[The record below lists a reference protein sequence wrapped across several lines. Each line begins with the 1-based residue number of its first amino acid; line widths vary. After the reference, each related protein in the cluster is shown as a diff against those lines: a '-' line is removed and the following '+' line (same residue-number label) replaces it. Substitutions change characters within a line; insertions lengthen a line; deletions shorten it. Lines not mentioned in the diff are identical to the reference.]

1 MHNAE
6 LASLVAGRR
15 PALHSPILDQI
26 RSAAKTALPHLTA
39 LRRHLHAHPELSFQ
53 EHQTAAYVEN
63 ELRGLG
69 LTPVRMA
76 STGVVALVEGR
87 DPSAR
92 TVALRADMDA
102 LPIQEAN
109 DVAYRSTAPGVMHAC
124 GHDVHT
130 ASLLGAA
137 RILTGLRDEFRG
149 TVKLIFQPGEE
160 VIPGGASLLIKEG
173 VLTNPAPASVLG
185 QHVFP
190 KLPAGQ
196 IGLRSGRYMASA
208 DEIYLTVKG
217 RGGHGAMPEQN
228 LDPVLVSAHLIVAL
242 QQIVSRRANPK
253 LPTVLSFGKVIAQ
266 GATNVIP
273 NEVYLEGTFRTLD
286 EAWREE
292 AHALIRQLVE
302 GLCAAMGA
310 VAELEIRR
318 GYPCLD
324 NDPATT
330 ARVWDAVEEYVGAEN
345 VVALDQWL
353 AAEDFAYYS
362 QAGPACF
369 WRLGTRSRD
378 GKRGTS
384 SVHTPTFDIDESAL
398 ETGAGLL
405 AWLAVR
411 ELAA

>member
-1 MHNAE
+1 M
-6 LASLVAGRR
+6 
-15 PALHSPILDQI
+15 PMLDQI
-26 RSAAKTALPHLTA
+26 RARAAAALAPVTA

-53 EHQTAAYVEN
+53 EYETAAFVEA
-63 ELRGLG
+63 ELRALG
-69 LTPVRMA
+69 LHPVRMA
-76 STGVVALVEGR
+76 NTGVVALIEGVE
-87 DPSAR
+87 PAHR

-109 DVAYRSTAPGVMHAC
+109 DVPYRSTRPGVMHAC

-130 ASLLGAA
+130 AALLGAA
-137 RILTGLRDEFRG
+137 QILCGLRTEFRG

-160 VIPGGASLLIKEG
+160 VIPGGASLLITEG
-173 VLTNPAPASVLG
+173 VLTNPTPASVLG

-196 IGLRSGRYMASA
+196 VGIRSGRYMASA
-208 DEIYLTVKG
+208 DEIYLTVRGK
-217 RGGHGAMPEQN
+217 GGHGAMPEQN

-253 LPTVLSFGKVIAQ
+253 MPTVLSFGKVVAQ

-286 EAWREE
+286 ESWREE
-292 AHALIRQLVE
+292 AHGLIRQLVE
-302 GLCAAMGA
+302 GMCAAMGA
-310 VAELEIRR
+310 VADLEIRR

-324 NDPATT
+324 NDPTTT
-330 ARVWDAVEEYVGAEN
+330 ARVRAALAAYVGAAN
-345 VVALDQWL
+345 VIELDQWL

-369 WRLGTRSRD
+369 WRLGTRAPA
-378 GKRGTS
+378 GAHGAS
-384 SVHTPTFDIDESAL
+384 SVHTPTFDIDEAAL
-398 ETGAGLL
+398 ATGAGVL
-405 AWLAVR
+405 AWLAVS
-411 ELAA
+411 ELAS

>member
-1 MHNAE
+1 MID
-6 LASLVAGRR
+6 L
-15 PALHSPILDQI
+15 I
-26 RSAAKTALPHLTA
+26 RARAAAALPHVTA
-39 LRRHLHAHPELSFQ
+39 LRRHLHAHPELSFK
-53 EHQTAAYVEN
+53 EHQTAAFVEN
-63 ELRGLG
+63 ELRQLG
-69 LTPVRMA
+69 LNPIRMA
-76 STGVVALVEGR
+76 DTGVVALIEGR
-87 DPSAR
+87 DPASH
-92 TVALRADMDA
+92 TIALRADMDA

-137 RILTGLRDEFRG
+137 HILTGLRDQFSG
-149 TVKLIFQPGEE
+149 TIKLIFQPGEE

-190 KLPAGQ
+190 KLPAGK

-208 DEIYLTVKG
+208 DEIYLTVRGK
-217 RGGHGAMPEQN
+217 GGHGAMPEQN

-253 LPTVLSFGKVIAQ
+253 MPTVLSFGKVIAQ

-292 AHALIRQLVE
+292 AHGLIRQLTE
-302 GLCAAMGA
+302 GLCASMGA

-330 ARVWDAVEEYVGAEN
+330 ARVQAAAEAYVGPDN
-345 VVALDQWL
+345 VVELDQWL

-369 WRLGTRSRD
+369 YRLGTQSAD
-378 GKRGTS
+378 GLRGTS
-384 SVHTPTFDIDESAL
+384 SVHTPTFDIDEKAL

-405 AWLAVR
+405 AWLAVQ
-411 ELAA
+411 ELAAGTEKAS

>member
-1 MHNAE
+1 MEMVKRFFWDE
-6 LASLVAGRR
+6 LERGALGQGLRA
-15 PALHSPILDQI
+15 PAVP
-26 RSAAKTALPHLTA
+26 A
-39 LRRHLHAHPELSFQ
+39 ELSFR
-53 EHQTAAYVEN
+53 EHETAAFVET
-63 ELRGLG
+63 ELRKLG
-69 LTPVRMA
+69 LAPVRMA
-76 STGVVALVEGR
+76 ETGVVALIEGR
-87 DPSAR
+87 DPARR

-102 LPIQEAN
+102 LPIQETN
-109 DVAYRSTAPGVMHAC
+109 DVPYRSVRPGVMHAC

-137 RILTGLRDEFRG
+137 RILTELRAEFSG

-208 DEIYLTVKG
+208 DEIYLTVRGK
-217 RGGHGAMPEQN
+217 GGHGAMPEQN
-228 LDPVLVSAHLIVAL
+228 LDPVLVSAHLLVAL

-286 EAWREE
+286 EAWRDE
-292 AHALIRQLVE
+292 AHVLIRQLVE
-302 GLCAAMGA
+302 GLCASMGA

-330 ARVWDAVEEYVGAEN
+330 ARVWAAVAEYVGPEN
-345 VVALDQWL
+345 VVELDQWL

-369 WRLGTRSRD
+369 WRLGTRSAD
-378 GKRGTS
+378 GLRGTS
-384 SVHTPTFDIDESAL
+384 SVHTPTFDIDETAL

-411 ELAA
+411 ELAADTSSAVFSAS